1 MHTHLSIYLFDFSS
15 AGPYIICMGYVY
27 LIHEPSTDNYKI
39 GVTTGSIEK
48 RMKKLQTGNSSELI
62 LSNSY
67 ECEYPFKLEMM
78 LHNYFRNKKVLNE
91 WYALDRQDLGAFT
104 SICETLDKNIHALK
118 DNPFFFRHKR
128 LN

>member
-48 RMKKLQTGNSSELI
+48 RMKKLQTGNSTELI
-62 LSNSY
+62 LSNSFQ
-67 ECEYPFKLEMM
+67 CEYPFKLEMM
-78 LHNYFRNKKVLNE
+78 LHNYFRHKKVLNE
-91 WYALDRQDLGAFT
+91 WYALDRQDLGTFT